1 MKTKISILTILFS
14 ILFAFTVQGQQT
26 WQQWFALGDALPYFS
41 NGGILYTNENVV
53 YQDIIS
59 DIIYIKKDQVF
70 SIGIGLGIDDN
81 PQIWSGM
88 NTAYYWNVSV
98 NGNLDSLEVSTSTS
112 DFPSGSYLCINGIES
127 IAEVNVGDTVIL
139 QNMVDDGLP
148 VPTTY
153 PIIFVIIDDIAA
165 CGSYTWNDSIYTE
178 SADLSY
184 TNFDDQSIYYY
195 APYNFEYTETV
206 YLTID
211 QMPDATIVTQ
221 DTTICAGA
229 TLELSTETPNG
240 IWSDEVTNNTFSSST
255 EGEFTITYTVTNGE
269 CSDTDAINITVDI
282 CNSISQFKSE
292 VKIYPNPTR
301 GVLTI
306 NDPSNSDFVIFN
318 SNGQIIKNVQS
329 ENSATISL
337 RELPSGIYYLR
348 MLDGTTHKIFK
359 D

>member
-14 ILFAFTVQGQQT
+14 ILIAFSVQGQQT
-26 WQQWFALGDALPYFS
+26 WQQWFALGDTLPNFS
-41 NGGILYTNENVV
+41 NGGILYTNENMNF
-53 YQDIIS
+53 QDDIS
-59 DIIYIKKDQVF
+59 DIIYIKKDQDF
-70 SIGIGLGIDDN
+70 SIGIGTGIEDGN

-184 TNFDDQSIYYY
+184 TNFDDQSIFYY
-195 APYNFEYTETV
+195 AP
-206 YLTID
+206 
-211 QMPDATIVTQ
+211 
-221 DTTICAGA
+221 
-229 TLELSTETPNG
+229 
-240 IWSDEVTNNTFSSST
+240 
-255 EGEFTITYTVTNGE
+255 
-269 CSDTDAINITVDI
+269 
-282 CNSISQFKSE
+282 
-292 VKIYPNPTR
+292 
-301 GVLTI
+301 
-306 NDPSNSDFVIFN
+306 
-318 SNGQIIKNVQS
+318 
-329 ENSATISL
+329 TISNTQKL
-337 RELPSGIYYLR
+337 FI
-348 MLDGTTHKIFK
+348 
-359 D
+359 